1 MKKLLLIGAML
12 IVGATSFSA
21 SVTELTEGTDGNVG
35 KYSGTGLLDINSTGK
50 ILDPTGR
57 AMLVINPITNAGPD
71 GESML
76 FDFGSV
82 GRGIEVKQVGS
93 FEAEVLTKKT
103 IQQDEEGSKKEIV
116 KSDLTN
122 KITVKL
128 ARTGGQ
134 VSTDG
139 QKVKKFTVIS
149 STSANG
155 KLVDLSYQLSGTSGL
170 INGGKTYSG
179 EILATAYRPLKT
191 DATNDGA
198 SYVAG
203 RFDDKSVSLEVTIT
217 DVVVEVETKG
227 N

>member
-21 SVTELTEGTDGNVG
+21 SITELVQGTAEG

-82 GRGIEVKQVGS
+82 GRGVEVKQVGK

-103 IQQDEEGSKKEIV
+103 IDGQKQIV
-116 KSDLTN
+116 KSDLTG
-122 KITVKL
+122 KIGIKL
-128 ARTGGQ
+128 SRNGGN
-134 VSTDG
+134 G
-139 QKVKKFTVIS
+139 QDKINKFTVM
-149 STSANG
+149 SATDAT
-155 KLVDLSYQLSGTSGL
+155 KKMVDLSYQLSGSNGL

-179 EILATAYRPLKT
+179 EILVTAYRPLKT
-191 DATNDGA
+191 DDANDG
-198 SYVAG
+198 SNYIAG
-203 RFDDKSVSLEVTIT
+203 RFDDKSVSLEVTVT
-217 DVVVEVETKG
+217 DVVVEVE
-227 N
+227 

>member
-12 IVGATSFSA
+12 IVGATSFST
-21 SVTELTEGTDGNVG
+21 SITELTEGSASG

-82 GRGIEVKQVGS
+82 GRGIEVKQVGK

-103 IQQDEEGSKKEIV
+103 VDGEKQIV
-116 KSDLTN
+116 KSDLTG

-128 ARTGGQ
+128 AQIGPNVTD
-134 VSTDG
+134 DG
-139 QKVKKFTVIS
+139 QKVKKFTVMS
-149 STSANG
+149 PTSTTD
-155 KLVDLSYQLSGTSGL
+155 KLVDLSYQLSGSNGL

-191 DATNDGA
+191 DTINGGA
-198 SYVAG
+198 SYIAG
-203 RFDDKSVSLEVTIT
+203 RFDDKSVSLEVEIT
-217 DVVVEVETKG
+217 NVEVAVEAKG

>member
-21 SVTELTEGTDGNVG
+21 SITELVQGTAEG

-82 GRGIEVKQVGS
+82 GKGVEVKQVGK
-93 FEAEVLTKKT
+93 FEVEVLTKKT
-103 IQQDEEGSKKEIV
+103 IDGQKQIV
-116 KSDLTN
+116 KSDLTE
-122 KITVKL
+122 KIGIKL
-128 ARTGGQ
+128 SRNGGN
-134 VSTDG
+134 G
-139 QKVKKFTVIS
+139 QDKINKFTVM
-149 STSANG
+149 SATDAT
-155 KLVDLSYQLSGTSGL
+155 KKMVDLSYQLSGSNGL

-179 EILATAYRPLKT
+179 EILITAYRPLKT
-191 DATNDGA
+191 DDANDG
-198 SYVAG
+198 SNYIAG
-203 RFDDKSVSLEVTIT
+203 RFDDKSVSLEVTVT
-217 DVVVEVETKG
+217 DVVVEVE
-227 N
+227 